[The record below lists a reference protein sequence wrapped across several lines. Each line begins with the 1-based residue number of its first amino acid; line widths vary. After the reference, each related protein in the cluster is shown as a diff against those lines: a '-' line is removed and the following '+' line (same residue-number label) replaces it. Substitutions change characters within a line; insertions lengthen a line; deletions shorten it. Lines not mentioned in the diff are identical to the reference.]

1 MIRNAFVLIR
11 GTNKKDIF
19 HDRILMESGELYD
32 SSSDGIPVIVSDTVL
47 KNAIIPTEIPFQIY
61 HDGKVVGNATNI
73 HWNGSHALCGDIHV
87 LPEFNKEVLQELQLG
102 NSGLS
107 IRFNDMERTFK
118 TYRLAE
124 NMELVHLALVPIPAC
139 AGALLA

>member
-1 MIRNAFVLIR
+1 MIRNAFVLIKGR
-11 GTNKKDIF
+11 GKKDIF

-32 SSSDGIPVIVSDTVL
+32 ASSDGTPIIVSDRVL

-73 HWNGSHALCGDIHV
+73 HWDGSHALCGDIHV

-107 IRFNDMERTFK
+107 IRFNDLEREFK

-124 NMELVHLALVPIPAC
+124 SMELVHLALVPIPAC
-139 AGALLA
+139 LNAMLA